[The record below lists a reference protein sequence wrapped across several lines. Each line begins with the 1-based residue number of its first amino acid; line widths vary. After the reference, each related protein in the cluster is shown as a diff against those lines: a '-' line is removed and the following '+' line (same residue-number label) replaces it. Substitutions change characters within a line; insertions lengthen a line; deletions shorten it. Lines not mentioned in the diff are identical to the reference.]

1 MLEQYR
7 SSNPEVILGKGA
19 LKICSKFTGKHP
31 CRSVISKKLLRKGK
45 VNISEL
51 NLSKTKEIRKFKF
64 YFQGREIE
72 IVKQYIYLGFSF
84 IPLENIPSNLKF
96 NKTK

>member
-7 SSNPEVILGKGA
+7 NSTPEVFLGKRA
-19 LKICSKFTGKHP
+19 LKICSKYTGKHP
-31 CRSVISKKLLRKGK
+31 CRSVISKKLLPKGK
-45 VNISEL
+45 VNINEL

-84 IPLENIPSNLKF
+84 ISSGKY
-96 NKTK
+96 TKEFKI

>member
-7 SSNPEVILGKGA
+7 SSTPEVFLGKGA

-31 CRSVISKKLLRKGK
+31 CRSEISKILLRKGK

-64 YFQGREIE
+64 YFQGREIQ

-84 IPLENIPSNLKF
+84 IPSGKY
-96 NKTK
+96 TKEFEI